1 MPLELAM
8 ARPLWELAAVLFV
21 LGIVGG
27 LHCRDR
33 ATWWTSQG
41 LLLLSFLVGFAADH
55 VSHASVNLR
64 SLGLWVPVAWF
75 ATWVLNRRSRR
86 ASPAGEVAH
95 D

>member
-1 MPLELAM
+1 MPHDLAM

-21 LGIVGG
+21 LGIGGG

-33 ATWWTSQG
+33 AAWWMSQG
-41 LLLLSFLVGFAADH
+41 LLLLSFVVGFAADQ

-64 SLGLWVPVAWF
+64 LLGVWVPVAWF
-75 ATWVLNRRSRR
+75 ATWVLNGRSRR